1 MEDIRFLSL
10 IDGHAHVLSVAE
22 AMGFP
27 KLMDA
32 INAVQVGLACQ
43 SDLCVPNNNPAG
55 LVLKARYPER
65 FYFLAGLDHSAHLYG
80 LKETA
85 SLSYQARWLS
95 EIGAD
100 GIKILASK
108 PTERKR
114 LGVPLDGFYFS
125 GFFKTC
131 ETLRIPLLWHVA
143 DPEEFWDPKK
153 LPQWA
158 REKNWGYDSSFL
170 PKESL
175 YAEAENVLRTYPGL
189 RVIFPHLY
197 FLSADLDRAEKFL
210 TEFPNANFDLAP
222 GVELYY
228 NLSRTKEKAQEFF
241 CRFSDRILF
250 GTDIGSGL
258 SIKEARAR
266 AGIIYRFLSGSETF
280 RVPEEVDFLLGS
292 PEDGIIHGLAL
303 PEEVLNAILQDNFH
317 RIFGKSPRRLNI
329 EFAIEECQRIAG
341 VETEIKSCPIEKT
354 EGMQAATQI
363 EKN

>member
-22 AMGFP
+22 AMEFP

-43 SDLCVPNNNPAG
+43 LDLCVPNNNPTG

-65 FYFLAGLDHSAHLYG
+65 FYLLAGLDHSAHLYG
-80 LKETA
+80 LKETS
-85 SLSYQARWLS
+85 SLSHQACRLT

-108 PTERKR
+108 PTERER
-114 LGVPLDGFYFS
+114 LGVPLDGSYFNE
-125 GFFKTC
+125 FFKTC

-143 DPEEFWDPKK
+143 DPEEFWDPEK

-175 YAEAENVLRTYPGL
+175 YREAEIILRTYPGL

-210 TEFPNANFDLAP
+210 TEFPNTNFDLAP
-222 GVELYY
+222 GIELYY

-241 CRFSDRILF
+241 CRFSERILF
-250 GTDIGSGL
+250 GTDIGSGF
-258 SIKEARAR
+258 SIKEAQAR
-266 AGIIYRFLSGSETF
+266 AGIGYRFLSGRETF
-280 RVPEEVDFLLGS
+280 RVPEEADFLLGP
-292 PEDGIIHGLAL
+292 PEDGIIHGLGL
-303 PEEVLNAILQDNFH
+303 PKEVVKAILQDNFR

-329 EFAIEECQRIAG
+329 ELAIEECQRIAG
-341 VETEIKSCPIEKT
+341 VEAEIKSCPLDET

-363 EKN
+363 EKY

>member
-1 MEDIRFLSL
+1 MQKNRFPPL
-10 IDGHAHVLSVAE
+10 IDGHAHVLRVAE
-22 AMGFP
+22 AMEFP

-43 SDLCVPNNNPAG
+43 SDLGVPNNNPAG
-55 LVLKARYPER
+55 LMLKARYLER

-80 LKETA
+80 LKETPP
-85 SLSYQARWLS
+85 LPHQARRLG

-114 LGVPLDGFYFS
+114 LGAPLDGSYFS
-125 GFFKTC
+125 EFFETC
-131 ETLRIPLLWHVA
+131 ESLRIPLLWHVA
-143 DPEEFWDPKK
+143 DPEEFWDPEK

-175 YAEAENVLRTYPGL
+175 YREAEIILRTYPGL

-222 GVELYY
+222 GIELYY

-241 CRFSDRILF
+241 CRFSERILF

-258 SIKEARAR
+258 SIKEAQAR
-266 AGIIYRFLSGSETF
+266 AGIIYRFLAGSETF
-280 RVPEEVDFLLGS
+280 RVPEEADFLLG
-292 PEDGIIHGLAL
+292 PPGDGIIHGLAL
-303 PEEVLNAILQDNFH
+303 PEEVLKAILQDNFH
-317 RIFGKSPRRLNI
+317 RIFQKSPRMLNI
-329 EFAIEECQRIAG
+329 ELAIEECQRIAG
-341 VETEIKSCPIEKT
+341 VETEIKSCPIEET
-354 EGMQAATQI
+354 EGMWATTQI
-363 EKN
+363 EKY